1 VTGLQIGTTLF
12 ATMLLLMSLRV
23 PIAASIFVPSAVGY
37 WWMADGNLLFNE
49 LEGLALARFSVYDL
63 SVIPLFILT
72 GQFATQGGLSRAALR
87 FCNTLVGHYRG
98 GMATRQS
105 DSAS

>member
-23 PIAASIFVPSAVGY
+23 PIAASIFVPGAVGY
-37 WWMADGNLLFNE
+37 WWVADGNLLFND

-72 GQFATQGGLSRAALR
+72 GQFATQRRSVARSAQVLQHAGGSLPRWYGNKAI
-87 FCNTLVGHYRG
+87 
-98 GMATRQS
+98 
-105 DSAS
+105 